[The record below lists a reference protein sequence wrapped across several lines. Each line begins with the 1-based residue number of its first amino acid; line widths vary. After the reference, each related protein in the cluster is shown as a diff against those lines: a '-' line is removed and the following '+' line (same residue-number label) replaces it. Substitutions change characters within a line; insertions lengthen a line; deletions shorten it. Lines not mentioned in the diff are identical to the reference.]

1 MAEGRPTGV
10 DGSDALDAL
19 VADRVVP
26 VIVLEDASAAAPLAD
41 ALVAGGLH
49 CAEVTFRTDAAEA
62 ALRAMATDDR
72 LVVGAG
78 TVVSA
83 EQVERAHAAGARFI
97 VSPGLS
103 PAVVRRCRELGL
115 PVIPGVATPSEVM
128 AALDEGLRLLK
139 FFPAE
144 PFGGIATVRALAA
157 PFRSVRFVPTG
168 GISAAQLP
176 DYLAVP
182 AVAAVG
188 GSWMVAAKLIAE
200 RRWDDIRS
208 LTAEAVAIAAESAP
222 SA

>member
-1 MAEGRPTGV
+1 MTEVGQTGV
-10 DGSDALDAL
+10 AGGDALGAL
-19 VADRVVP
+19 VTDRVVP

-41 ALVAGGLH
+41 ALVAGGLR

-62 ALRAMATDDR
+62 ALRAMATDER

-78 TVVSA
+78 TVISA
-83 EQVERAHAAGARFI
+83 EQVERAHDAGARFI

-103 PAVVRRCRELGL
+103 PAVVRRCRDLDL

-128 AALDEGLRLLK
+128 AALDEGLWLLK

-144 PFGGIATVRALAA
+144 AFGGITTVRALAA

-168 GISAAQLP
+168 GISAAQLA

-200 RRWDDIRS
+200 RRWDDITR
-208 LTAEAVAIAAESAP
+208 LTAEAVAISAANAP
-222 SA
+222 AA